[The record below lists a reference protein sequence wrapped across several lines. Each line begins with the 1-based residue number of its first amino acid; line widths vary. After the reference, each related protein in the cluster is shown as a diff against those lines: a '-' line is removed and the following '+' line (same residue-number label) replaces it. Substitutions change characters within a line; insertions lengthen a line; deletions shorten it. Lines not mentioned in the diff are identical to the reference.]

1 MHRAVL
7 GSLERMIAV
16 LCEHTA
22 GKWPFWLS
30 PRQVCLPSLH
40 VMPSLLASFLPS
52 IVTQPPPP
60 STQVC
65 IVPVSEKFI
74 DYANAVRDRIH
85 GAG

>member
-1 MHRAVL
+1 MAVL
-7 GSLERMIAV
+7 AV
-16 LCEHTA
+16 A
-22 GKWPFWLS
+22 SSG
-30 PRQVCLPSLH
+30 
-40 VMPSLLASFLPS
+40 LLAIPPRHAFPACFFPAVYRHSA
-52 IVTQPPPP
+52 PPPP

>member
-1 MHRAVL
+1 VHRAVL

-30 PRQVCLPSLH
+30 PRQVRTAPLAPPALPRLSGTLAPLH
-40 VMPSLLASFLPS
+40 LLNVS
-52 IVTQPPPP
+52 
-60 STQVC
+60 QVC

-74 DYANAVRDRIH
+74 DYANTVRDRIH